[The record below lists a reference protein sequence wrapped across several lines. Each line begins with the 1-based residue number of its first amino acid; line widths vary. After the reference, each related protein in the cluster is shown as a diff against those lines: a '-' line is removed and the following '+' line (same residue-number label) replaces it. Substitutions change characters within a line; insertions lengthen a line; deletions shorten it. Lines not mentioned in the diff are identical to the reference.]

1 MSVWFR
7 DANSHRLVKGKL
19 GTLSIDLFNFPSS
32 SHSSSTTHSSTH
44 SSHTM
49 ADNESV
55 HEEHGNAPMR
65 SMREYL
71 QPPRNSSPSC
81 FIFPLNANNF

>member
-32 SHSSSTTHSSTH
+32 SHSSTHSSTH

-55 HEEHGNAPMR
+55 HEEHVNAPMR

>member
-7 DANSHRLVKGKL
+7 DANSHRLVKGNL
-19 GTLSIDLFNFPSS
+19 GTISIDLFNCSS
-32 SHSSSTTHSSTH
+32 SPHSSSSTHSSTH
-44 SSHTM
+44 SSHIM
-49 ADNESV
+49 ADNESI
-55 HEEHGNAPMR
+55 HEEHVNSPTR

-81 FIFPLNANNF
+81 FIFSLKCQ